1 VGLMR
6 EITVHIEELVL
17 RNVAP
22 GDRDQI
28 AAALGQEL
36 ESLLASRPESPL
48 FAIGG
53 AIERLDGG
61 ALAAPA
67 RPGPAGV
74 GVELARAVHTGLML

>member
-1 VGLMR
+1 MR

-17 RNVAP
+17 RDAGP

-36 ESLLASRPESPL
+36 EGLLASRSESPL
-48 FAIGG
+48 LTIGG
-53 AIERLDGG
+53 AIERLDGS

-67 RPGPAGV
+67 RPGPAGI
-74 GVELARAVHTGLML
+74 GAELARAVHAGLML